1 MKVNEKAALLLLFV
15 AGMGMSWWASPERA
29 RAQTIS
35 PPIMI
40 QSTIPHTA
48 CVATPNV
55 TTYCFGS
62 DGLYVSLT
70 GAAFVQLNAPAG
82 VTSVTVCNAAG
93 AVCAPPATGPVTL
106 NIPKTASLQ

>member
-1 MKVNEKAALLLLFV
+1 VKVNEKAALLLLFV

-40 QSTIPHTA
+40 QSAIPHTA
-48 CVATPNV
+48 CAVTASI
-55 TTYCFGS
+55 TTYCFAS
-62 DGLYVSLT
+62 DGLYVSLA
-70 GAAFVQLNAPAG
+70 GAAFVPINAPAG

-93 AVCAPPATGPVTL
+93 AVCAPAATGAVTL